1 MPVTGNRAFATGS
14 LAINQTSGERREN
27 ALHGVLRRDR
37 REDETG
43 FVGDGY
49 GLEGQFF
56 TAPQA
61 VRGNIADAE
70 EGLDDGFLDRGKV
83 DAFEIVNETLL
94 LIHVK
99 KKFHIAV
106 PLLIGLKY
114 RLADAD

>member
-1 MPVTGNRAFATGS
+1 MGSRTFATCS
-14 LAINQTSGERREN
+14 LAINQTSGECREK
-27 ALHGVLRRDR
+27 ALQGVVRGDRRD
-37 REDETG
+37 DKTG

-70 EGLDDGFLDRGKV
+70 KGLDNGFLDGGKI

-106 PLLIGLKY
+106 PFLIGAKY
-114 RLADAD
+114 RRTDAD

>member
-1 MPVTGNRAFATGS
+1 MCRSSDRTFATYS
-14 LAINQTSGERREN
+14 AVIEQASAERREN
-27 ALHGVLRRDR
+27 ALQGVVRGDR
-37 REDETG
+37 CEDETG
-43 FVGDGY
+43 FVGNGY
-49 GLEGQFF
+49 GLECQFF

-70 EGLDDGFLDRGKV
+70 EGLDNGFLDGGKI

-114 RLADAD
+114 RQTDPD